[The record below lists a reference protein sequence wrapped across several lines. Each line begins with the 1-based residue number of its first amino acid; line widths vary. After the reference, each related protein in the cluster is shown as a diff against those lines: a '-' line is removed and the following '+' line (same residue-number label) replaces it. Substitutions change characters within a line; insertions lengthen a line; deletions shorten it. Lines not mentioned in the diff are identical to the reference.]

1 MSDFGP
7 PSAAR
12 RALMRQFLS
21 LAVDCRDLEARA
33 LLYVLDP
40 KYSRSDIATV
50 LSEVEKQ
57 KGWRAA

>member
-1 MSDFGP
+1 
-7 PSAAR
+7 
-12 RALMRQFLS
+12 MRQFLS
-21 LAVDCRDLEARA
+21 LAVDRRDLEARA